1 MCNLKNL
8 LQAIFQVL
16 TLTTCRKKEKNRFSL
31 DGQLQKR
38 KIKETL
44 KRIEIEPPKD
54 VSMWPFLDLV
64 SLEASF
70 QKTKHYVTQF
80 NLKFVLFW
88 FNFSILRTFIMH
100 GTFNIRWHQ
109 RNKFGRCNN
118 CVFYLK
124 RFVLI
129 SQLKCNAL

>member
-54 VSMWPFLDLV
+54 VSMCPFLDLV

-80 NLKFVLFW
+80 NLKFVLF
-88 FNFSILRTFIMH
+88 
-100 GTFNIRWHQ
+100 
-109 RNKFGRCNN
+109 
-118 CVFYLK
+118 
-124 RFVLI
+124 
-129 SQLKCNAL
+129 